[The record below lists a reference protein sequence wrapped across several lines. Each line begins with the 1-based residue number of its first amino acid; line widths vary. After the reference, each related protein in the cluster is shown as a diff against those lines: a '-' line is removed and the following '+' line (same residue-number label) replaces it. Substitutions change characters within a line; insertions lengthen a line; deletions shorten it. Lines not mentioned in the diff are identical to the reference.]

1 MTAFNKVVNTKY
13 FGWFPEPFG
22 NTGPFESPLVT
33 TITSDRSEP
42 LDVNSGCF
50 TLQMSGDDFGITVY
64 TSSVVKTISVPFF
77 FHLNQHHE
85 FYLLFTP
92 VNSDGD

>member
-1 MTAFNKVVNTKY
+1 MTAFNKVVNTKH
-13 FGWFPEPFG
+13 FGWFPGPFG
-22 NTGPFESPLVT
+22 NTGPFESLVT
-33 TITSDRSEP
+33 TTTSDRSEP

-64 TSSVVKTISVPFF
+64 NSSFVKTISVPIFF

-85 FYLLFTP
+85 FYLLFPP